1 MLLVLPYFHFFLK
14 PNVGIKTKMATTSS
28 APEKIGLYDTSN
40 HPASL
45 NAGTVDDISNRRTSI
60 ISKEGE
66 IVNAS
71 GHRDQLQRQ
80 YGLLSICGLA
90 LNINSAW
97 IVFGGSLTI
106 SVLNGGPPGIIYEF
120 IVAVIFYS
128 FIAASIAE
136 LASSM
141 PSSGGVYHWASVTAG
156 PNWGRSIGFFCGALN
171 FFGWIFDMASVISIP
186 ANVTVQMYANY
197 HPDFVVEQ
205 WHSYLAFV
213 MITWLCTAFV
223 IFCNKLISPLQ
234 YVGMTLII
242 VGGLVTIIVVAAM
255 PTQHATNAFVWRDFQ
270 NTTGWSNGLWSVE
283 MSKQRSAKV

>member
-1 MLLVLPYFHFFLK
+1 MDTPPSMQEKKGAYEANRQN
-14 PNVGIKTKMATTSS
+14 PDSQPGI
-28 APEKIGLYDTSN
+28 IQ
-40 HPASL
+40 
-45 NAGTVDDISNRRTSI
+45 DISDRRTSVV
-60 ISKEGE
+60 SKEGE

-120 IVAVIFYS
+120 IVAVVFYS

-141 PSSGGVYHWASVTAG
+141 PTSGGVYHWASVTAG
-156 PNWGRSIGFFCGALN
+156 TWGRSIGFFCGALN

-186 ANVTVQMYANY
+186 ANVVVQMYANY
-197 HPDFVVEQ
+197 HPDYIVEP
-205 WHSYLAFV
+205 WHSYVAFV
-213 MITWLCTAFV
+213 LITWLCTAFV
-223 IFCNKLISPLQ
+223 IFCNRLISHLQ
-234 YVGMTLII
+234 YVGMALII
-242 VGGLVTIIVVAAM
+242 FGGLVTIIVVASM
-255 PTQHATNAFVWRDFQ
+255 PSQYASNTFVWRDFQ
-270 NTTGWSNGLWSVE
+270 NTTGWSNGVCFLAGVLNGAFAIGWSSFAFLITVE
-283 MSKQRSAKV
+283 GES

>member
-1 MLLVLPYFHFFLK
+1 MQEKKGSYEPARQA
-14 PNVGIKTKMATTSS
+14 PDSTS
-28 APEKIGLYDTSN
+28 
-40 HPASL
+40 
-45 NAGTVDDISNRRTSI
+45 GTIQDISDRRTSVV
-60 ISKEGE
+60 SKEGE

-120 IVAVIFYS
+120 IVAVVFYS

-141 PSSGGVYHWASVTAG
+141 PTSGGVYHWASVTAG
-156 PNWGRSIGFFCGALN
+156 TWGRSIGFFCGALN

-186 ANVTVQMYANY
+186 SNVVVQMYANY
-197 HPDFVVEQ
+197 HPDYVVEP
-205 WHSYLAFV
+205 WHSYIAFIF
-213 MITWLCTAFV
+213 ITWLCTAFV
-223 IFCNKLISPLQ
+223 IFCNRFISHLQ
-234 YVGMTLII
+234 YVGMALII

-255 PTQHATNAFVWRDFQ
+255 PTQHATNRFVWTDFQ
-270 NTTGWSNGLWSVE
+270 NTTGWSNGVCFLAGVLNGAFAIGESPIE
-283 MSKQRSAKV
+283 LS

>member
-1 MLLVLPYFHFFLK
+1 MFTLLSPLLES
-14 PNVGIKTKMATTSS
+14 NIGAQTEMATASS
-28 APEKIGLYDTSN
+28 TPEKIGLYDTSD
-40 HPASL
+40 HPHSL

-141 PSSGGVYHWASVTAG
+141 PSSGGV
-156 PNWGRSIGFFCGALN
+156 
-171 FFGWIFDMASVISIP
+171 
-186 ANVTVQMYANY
+186 
-197 HPDFVVEQ
+197 
-205 WHSYLAFV
+205 
-213 MITWLCTAFV
+213 
-223 IFCNKLISPLQ
+223 
-234 YVGMTLII
+234 
-242 VGGLVTIIVVAAM
+242 
-255 PTQHATNAFVWRDFQ
+255 
-270 NTTGWSNGLWSVE
+270 
-283 MSKQRSAKV
+283 